1 MKKLLKNEGVQSLLA
16 SLLCIVLGLLLG
28 FIILLFI
35 NPSGAFGAI
44 TAVIKNFMNY
54 SRFALQFKNFG
65 NTLAKTAPLLMC
77 SLSILFC
84 YKVGL
89 FNIGVAGQYVVGS
102 CISIYAA
109 LALGLPWWICLIL
122 CIVVGGIYGAIVGFL
137 KAYANVNEVISG
149 IMLNWIGLYT
159 SNMILTNVK
168 EATSPYTLHIKTSN
182 ASAILPAI
190 GLDKVFGSDYVS
202 IALPLT
208 ILIAIGIKIMLDR
221 TKFGYELKA
230 TGFNKNAAK
239 YSGMA
244 EQRNII
250 LTLAIGGALAAL
262 GGGFLYLTDYEQWQ
276 CTASSVPGMG
286 FNGIAAAFL
295 GGLNPIGAIF
305 SSYFIQHITSG
316 GAYVDKNLYSAQIS
330 DLISAIIIY
339 LCGFVGFIKLIMKSR
354 LAKSDKDQTN
364 VNAEPVVK
372 KVADTPDTDADTAPA
387 TEEDTETPP
396 NASEEKEE
404 GGNE

>member
-1 MKKLLKNEGVQSLLA
+1 MKKFLKNEGVQSLLA

-44 TAVIKNFMNY
+44 MAVIKNFMNY

-109 LALGLPWWICLIL
+109 LALGLPWWVCLIL
-122 CIVVGGIYGAIVGFL
+122 CIIVGGIYGSIVGFL

-168 EATSPYTLHIKTSN
+168 EATSPYTLHIKTEN
-182 ASAILPAI
+182 AKAILPAI
-190 GLDKVFGSDYVS
+190 GLDKLFGSDYIS

-250 LTLAIGGALAAL
+250 LTLAIGGALAAM

-354 LAKSDKDQTN
+354 LAKSDKNQAN
-364 VNAEPVVK
+364 VNAEPAPVK
-372 KVADTPDTDADTAPA
+372 EPEKPKP
-387 TEEDTETPP
+387 EDEP
-396 NASEEKEE
+396 KE
-404 GGNE
+404 GGDE